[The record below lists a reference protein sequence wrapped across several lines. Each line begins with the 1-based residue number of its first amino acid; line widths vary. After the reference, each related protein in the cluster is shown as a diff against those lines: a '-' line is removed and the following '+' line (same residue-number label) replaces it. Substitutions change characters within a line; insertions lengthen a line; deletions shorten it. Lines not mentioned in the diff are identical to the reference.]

1 MQSDLDK
8 IWNLCDGQRPCIL
21 IFYRFMDLCNAVNCR
36 VDYISVH
43 RYGGVT
49 ILFKH
54 EFFSVKR
61 VINLKDY
68 YKNLP
73 PGTAEHIMEMI
84 DDLYRRWS
92 SLFTIALSNTFW
104 PVIWFCKIDAD
115 FALIQS
121 LKFFRHGKK
130 IWLNE
135 FAMSGTSNADK
146 VGEMKQLID
155 FTLSYI

>member
-1 MQSDLDK
+1 MHV
-8 IWNLCDGQRPCIL
+8 N
-21 IFYRFMDLCNAVNCR
+21 FYRFMDLCNAVNCR

-84 DDLYRRWS
+84 DDLYRRWG
-92 SLFTIALSNTFW
+92 SLFTVALPILSGQLFDFVKLRIW
-104 PVIWFCKIDAD
+104 P
-115 FALIQS
+115 
-121 LKFFRHGKK
+121 
-130 IWLNE
+130 
-135 FAMSGTSNADK
+135 
-146 VGEMKQLID
+146 
-155 FTLSYI
+155 

>member
-1 MQSDLDK
+1 
-8 IWNLCDGQRPCIL
+8 
-21 IFYRFMDLCNAVNCR
+21 MDLCNAVNCR

-84 DDLYRRWS
+84 DDLYRRWG